1 MKVALINMPFA
12 SFMYPSIGISLLQAE
27 LHRTEIPCD
36 IYYLNLDLA
45 ARIGCL
51 SYLALGVLS
60 PMTSLTG
67 EWLFAADLFGRDSRR
82 DVAYI
87 EDILKQGFA
96 QHFRPRVVRRLLEV
110 RECVSQ
116 FLDACL
122 ERVPWAGYDVVGFT
136 SSFQQHVPSLAL
148 AKRVRKAFP
157 GKTIV
162 FGGANCEGEM
172 GIESHR
178 QFHFVD
184 FVCSGEGDKAFPEL
198 IRRLASGDKAPDVA
212 GIISRKGRETVVP
225 REIVSPVFNLDGLP
239 FPSYDD
245 YFDQL
250 QKLRLNRQFTTL
262 IPYETSRGCW
272 WGAKMHCTFC
282 GLNGATM
289 TYRSKTPARALDE
302 LLYLGK
308 KYGRRFIG
316 VDNILDLKYLDSFF
330 PQLAARRLRFNLYF
344 DTKVNLTKNQIKVL
358 RDAGVRYLQP
368 GIESLSTP
376 ILRLMNKG
384 CNLLQ
389 NVQFLKWCRQLGV
402 EVDWN
407 FLYGFP
413 DEPPSEYVE
422 MAKFIPFLSHFDPP
436 GGCGRIRTDR
446 FSPYFTHPAEY
457 GLANIRPID
466 AYRYIYP
473 FEPEALAR
481 LAYYFDFRAPE
492 ERHLDAYARPAV
504 EKVNAWRLARTRGQ
518 FKGIIEP
525 DTLILVDTRTRR
537 KRSTTVLEEPLRTA
551 YIFCDQIRPFS
562 AIQAHLSLCLPSP
575 NCTDAWLEEAL
586 KDLVSRGLM
595 LKDGKSYLSL
605 AILPDY
611 IPAID
616 SQAPVARR
624 HQDIP
629 PENLV
634 QLDSDR
640 TGLSRKRVSESL
652 RAVTDS
658 V

>member
-1 MKVALINMPFA
+1 MKVALISMPFA
-12 SFMYPSIGISLLQAE
+12 SFTYPSIGISLLQAE
-27 LHRTEIPCD
+27 LHREGIPCD
-36 IYYLNLDLA
+36 IYYLNLKFA

-67 EWLFAADLFGRDSRR
+67 EWLFTADLFGSDPRR
-82 DVAYI
+82 DEAYVQ
-87 EDILKQGFA
+87 DVLKQDFA
-96 QHFRPRVVRRLLEV
+96 NHFRPRVVRRLLEV
-110 RECVSQ
+110 RECVPK
-116 FLDACL
+116 FLDECL
-122 ERVPWAGYDVVGFT
+122 ENVPWARYDVVGFT

-157 GKTIV
+157 GKTII

-178 QFHFVD
+178 RFNFVD
-184 FVCSGEGDKAFPEL
+184 FVCSGEGDRAFPEL
-198 IRRLASGDKAPDVA
+198 IRRLASGDKAPEVA

-225 REIVSPVFNLDGLP
+225 REIVSPVFDLDGLP

-245 YFDQL
+245 YFDQR
-250 QKLRLNRQFTTL
+250 QKLRLNRGFTTL

-302 LLYLGK
+302 LAYLGK
-308 KYGRRFIG
+308 KYGKRFVG

-330 PQLAARRLRFNLYF
+330 PQLAARNLRLSLYF

-376 ILRLMNKG
+376 ILKLMKKG

-389 NVQFLKWCRQLGV
+389 NVQFMKWCKQLGV

-413 DEPPSEYVE
+413 GEPPSEYVE
-422 MAKFIPFLSHFDPP
+422 MAKFIPFLSHLDPP

-446 FSPYFTHPAEY
+446 FSPYFMRPAEY
-457 GLANIRPID
+457 GLTKIRPVD
-466 AYRYIYP
+466 AYHYVYP
-473 FEPEALAR
+473 FESETLAR
-481 LAYYFDFRAPE
+481 LAYYFDFRSPQEKQA
-492 ERHLDAYARPAV
+492 DNYAQPAV
-504 EKVNAWRLARTRGQ
+504 KEVNAWRSAKARGQ
-518 FKGIIEP
+518 LKGIILP
-525 DTLILVDTRTRR
+525 DTLMLVDTRNRR
-537 KRSTTVLEEPLRTA
+537 KPSTTVLEEPLRTA
-551 YIFCDQIRPFS
+551 YIYCDQSRGFS
-562 AIQAHLSLCLPSP
+562 AIQAHLSMCLPSLS
-575 NCTDAWLEEAL
+575 CTSGWLEEAL

-595 LKDGKSYLSL
+595 LKDGKSYLGL
-605 AILPDY
+605 AILPDSN
-611 IPAID
+611 PAID
-616 SQAPVARR
+616 SQVPIALD
-624 HQDIP
+624 HQNIP
-629 PENLV
+629 AEDLI
-634 QLDSDR
+634 QLGGSPQPS
-640 TGLSRKRVSESL
+640 GNPL
-652 RAVTDS
+652 
-658 V
+658 